1 MTKSRQLVRLTGAT
15 ISFLALASCGSF
27 DSDFRRFGG
36 GLNTTDAAMNAAA
49 PRPSPDGRGLI
60 SYPSYQVAIA
70 RRGDTVTD
78 VASRL
83 GVPAGELAAF
93 NGVRDGVPLRSGET
107 LVLPRP
113 AGTDSGQT
121 AGVDVAAIA
130 GTAIDR
136 AGGVQTATLDGSIP
150 GGVEPRQH
158 RVEPGETAF
167 SIARTYGVTPTA
179 LAEWNGLGP
188 ELDLRPGEILL
199 IPVVLEPEPTQV
211 ASIEPTT
218 LPGVGSVAPEP
229 PSASEPLPQEER
241 VAAAAPVKAP
251 EPPKEV
257 AEEKTDDSKL
267 LLPVQ
272 GKIIRAFDGKESKGI
287 DIAAPAGTEVRA
299 AEAGTVAAIS
309 PDTNGVLAVVV
320 RHPDDLL
327 TVYFGV
333 NDETVAKDDTVKRGQ
348 VIGKVRD
355 GDPSFLHFEVR
366 RGFDPLDPM
375 TFLN

>member
-1 MTKSRQLVRLTGAT
+1 MTKRRHMVRLSGAALT
-15 ISFLALASCGSF
+15 IFSLASCGNF
-27 DSDFRRFGG
+27 DSDFRGFGN
-36 GLNTTDAAMNAAA
+36 GLDTSDAALNATA

-70 RRGDTVTD
+70 RRGDTVSD
-78 VASRL
+78 VAGRL
-83 GVPAGELAAF
+83 GVSPGELAAF

-107 LVLPRP
+107 LVLPSP
-113 AGTDSGQT
+113 AGPASGQT
-121 AGVDVAAIA
+121 GGVDVAAVA
-130 GTAIDR
+130 GNAIER
-136 AGGVQTATLDGSIP
+136 AGGVQTASLDDGFQS
-150 GGVEPRQH
+150 GLEPRQH

-199 IPVVLEPEPTQV
+199 IPVVLEPAPTV
-211 ASIEPTT
+211 IASTETTT

-229 PSASEPLPQEER
+229 PSASEPLPEAEE
-241 VAAAAPVKAP
+241 VAAVAPAPVP
-251 EPPKEV
+251 EPPKV
-257 AEEKTDDSKL
+257 AEEKTDDSRL
-267 LLPVQ
+267 LLPVK

-320 RHPDDLL
+320 RHADDLL

-333 NDETVAKDDTVKRGQ
+333 KDETVSKDDTVKRGQ
-348 VIGKVRD
+348 VLGKVRD

>member
-1 MTKSRQLVRLTGAT
+1 MTNSRQLVRLTAAA

-36 GLNTTDAAMNAAA
+36 GLNTTDAALNATA
-49 PRPSPDGRGLI
+49 PRPAPDARGLI
-60 SYPSYQVAIA
+60 IYPSYQVAIA

-78 VASRL
+78 VATRL

-93 NGVRDGVPLRSGET
+93 NGVRDGVPLRDGET
-107 LVLPRP
+107 LVLPTAAAP
-113 AGTDSGQT
+113 DSGLSG
-121 AGVDVAAIA
+121 GVDVAAVA
-130 GTAIDR
+130 GNAIER
-136 AGGVQTATLDGSIP
+136 ADGVQTTTLGTGTT
-150 GGVEPRQH
+150 GGIEPRQH

-167 SIARTYGVTPTA
+167 SIARLYGVTPTA

-199 IPVVLEPEPTQV
+199 IPIVLEPGPTAA
-211 ASIEPTT
+211 ASPVTTT

-229 PSASEPLPQEER
+229 PSASEPLPQEEQ
-241 VAAAAPVKAP
+241 VAAVAPVAAP
-251 EPPKEV
+251 EPPKV
-257 AEEKTDDSKL
+257 AEEQSDDTRL
-267 LLPVQ
+267 LMPVQ
-272 GKIIRAFDGKESKGI
+272 GKIIRAFDGNESKGI
-287 DIAAPAGTEVRA
+287 DIAAPEGSDVRA
-299 AEAGTVAAIS
+299 ADDGTVAAIS

-320 RHPDDLL
+320 RHDDELL

-333 NDETVAKDDTVKRGQ
+333 KEETVSKDESVKRGQ
-348 VIGKVRD
+348 VLGKVRD

-366 RGFDPLDPM
+366 QGFDPLDPM